1 MKKSEHLTI
10 KITPELKKKLTN
22 FAAKNDRSRSWYVTK
37 FIEDGLQRGGAGKK
51 GK

>member
-10 KITPELKKKLTN
+10 KITPDLKKKLTS

-37 FIEDGLQRGGAGKK
+37 FIEDGLKRGKRS
-51 GK
+51 